1 MKEFSPTSV
10 IVPCYNSAK
19 TIGRALNSIL
29 NQTMSVKEVI
39 IIDDNSKDNTLVTVL
54 EYKELFKINN
64 INFKMITNENN
75 KGAGYSRTI
84 GIKEANNKY
93 IAFLDSDDIWHPQR
107 IEIQTNIMEQNM
119 DIFIIGGYQKV
130 LNYDDPNEVSSYL
143 NSEISDV
150 KFKYINKKKALF
162 KSPTQTSVVFARND
176 TFLIF
181 ENGKRYSEDFLLWL
195 NILFKGHKMLQVD
208 NYLAASFKANFGES
222 GLSSNLLLME
232 KNEIDSILRIRKK
245 YKKGIRDE
253 LIFMG
258 AINFS
263 LLKFLRR
270 IIIVI
275 SKKK

>member
-39 IIDDNSKDNTLVTVL
+39 IIDDNSKDNTVVTVL

-107 IEIQTNIMEQNM
+107 IEIQTNIMEQNR

-162 KSPTQTSVVFARND
+162 KSPTQTSVVFTRND

-245 YKKGIRDE
+245 YKKGIGDE